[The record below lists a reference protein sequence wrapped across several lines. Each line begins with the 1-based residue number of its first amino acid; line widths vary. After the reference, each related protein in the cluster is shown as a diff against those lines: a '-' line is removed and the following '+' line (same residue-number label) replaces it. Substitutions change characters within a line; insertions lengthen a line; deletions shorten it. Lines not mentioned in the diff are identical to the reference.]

1 MILVYW
7 RNNKEDKEKMPLF
20 VVSDSSDRNLRLKC
34 EIIGTNWT
42 LDLMVT
48 QRHLRTE
55 MLSPSSFIH
64 KWIYHRLYRPR

>member
-7 RNNKEDKEKMPLF
+7 RNNKEDKEKMPL
-20 VVSDSSDRNLRLKC
+20 VVEDSSDRNLRLKC

-42 LDLMVT
+42 LVLMVT

>member
-7 RNNKEDKEKMPLF
+7 RNNKEDKEKMPL
-20 VVSDSSDRNLRLKC
+20 VVEDSSDRNLRLKC